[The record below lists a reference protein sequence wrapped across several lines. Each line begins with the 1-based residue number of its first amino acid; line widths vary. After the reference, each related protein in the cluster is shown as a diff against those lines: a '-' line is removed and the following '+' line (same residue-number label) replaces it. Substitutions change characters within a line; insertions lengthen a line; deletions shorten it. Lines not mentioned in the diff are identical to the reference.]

1 MKIETLKAAA
11 TLVTIIFCSLSL
23 ASQGQDIQPYKAQ
36 EVKPYKA
43 EEVKPYKAEE
53 VKPYKAQEVKP
64 VKTRATKLARIK
76 RVNPYPPAVSPATP
90 PEKKPETPVKTEVP
104 ADLFGLYQYWVP
116 GTSYTT
122 PDYANNQLVIHN
134 SAGTGVLPGGIKIN
148 IDGTYVWNSSWD
160 GKIIQ
165 GNWRTT
171 GDGGYPVELLNAQE
185 GKNWRIGKT
194 TGDPSTITIWDG
206 STWYHGEKIKK

>member
-1 MKIETLKAAA
+1 MKNESLKAIAFFA
-11 TLVTIIFCSLSL
+11 ILVFCSLSL
-23 ASQGQDIQPYKAQ
+23 VSSGQDIQPYKAQ

-53 VKPYKAQEVKP
+53 IKPYKAEEVKP
-64 VKTRATKLARIK
+64 VRTRETRPARVK
-76 RVNPYPPAVSPATP
+76 RVNPYQPAVNPVTP
-90 PEKKPETPVKTEVP
+90 PEKKQEQPVKVEVP

-116 GTSYTT
+116 GASYTT
-122 PDYANNQLVIHN
+122 PDYTNNQLVIHT

-160 GKIIQ
+160 GKIIK
-165 GNWRTT
+165 GNWRAT
-171 GDGGYPVELLNAQE
+171 GDGGYPIELLNAQE
-185 GKNWRIGKT
+185 GKNWKIGKT

-206 STWYHGEKIKK
+206 STWYNGEKIKK